1 MIIRLIPHVHPCVP
15 DGQCKRCA
23 YMCWWLHIV
32 RVVWAGFP
40 VWLEAI
46 WYHIK
51 GGLQTPRMTYICP
64 NHIARWH
71 QSRVFILTS
80 LLQGKGLISQT
91 SCPVLDEMRLHNI
104 YVCSTPQPHTHTHPT
119 TNPDPNPHSPPPL
132 SCPFLGCFCYSAPF
146 RNLSSVQNKISL
158 SRSMHVAN
166 RQFIIESQNLQGEPH
181 WFPHHHSDS
190 VMILRIWQWGL
201 GGRRWRRPK
210 GNAGKLPGRDTTL
223 VTVTSCSGHY
233 HHRSKPSL
241 L

>member
-71 QSRVFILTS
+71 QSREFNKSPAGQRSNKSNLMPSVGWNETS
-80 LLQGKGLISQT
+80 QYVRLLNSPT
-91 SCPVLDEMRLHNI
+91 
-104 YVCSTPQPHTHTHPT
+104 PHTEKWLNTQKLRVRA
-119 TNPDPNPHSPPPL
+119 SYIL
-132 SCPFLGCFCYSAPF
+132 
-146 RNLSSVQNKISL
+146 SL
-158 SRSMHVAN
+158 SH
-166 RQFIIESQNLQGEPH
+166 FCELQT
-181 WFPHHHSDS
+181 HS
-190 VMILRIWQWGL
+190 
-201 GGRRWRRPK
+201 
-210 GNAGKLPGRDTTL
+210 
-223 VTVTSCSGHY
+223 TVH
-233 HHRSKPSL
+233 
-241 L
+241 

>member
-1 MIIRLIPHVHPCVP
+1 MIIRLIPHVHPRVP

-91 SCPVLDEMRLHNI
+91 SCPVLDEMRLHNM
-104 YVCSTPQPHTHTHPT
+104 YVCSTPNPTHTPNHLPR
-119 TNPDPNPHSPPPL
+119 TNHDPNPHSPPPL

-146 RNLSSVQNKISL
+146 RNLSSVAEQDILVWQYACSQPPISTREHCRL
-158 SRSMHVAN
+158 F
-166 RQFIIESQNLQGEPH
+166 QFRKLCWTHCYDIIQKLAAG
-181 WFPHHHSDS
+181 FD
-190 VMILRIWQWGL
+190 ILHIHLFHPPYSPIYWYVRIYSW
-201 GGRRWRRPK
+201 
-210 GNAGKLPGRDTTL
+210 N
-223 VTVTSCSGHY
+223 
-233 HHRSKPSL
+233 
-241 L
+241 

>member
-1 MIIRLIPHVHPCVP
+1 MIIRLIPHVHPRVP

-91 SCPVLDEMRLHNI
+91 SCPVLDEMRLHNM
-104 YVCSTPQPHTHTHPT
+104 YVCSTPQPHTHTHTQPLTPT
-119 TNPDPNPHSPPPL
+119 PTLTHPL
-132 SCPFLGCFCYSAPF
+132 PYLAPFLDVFATPPHLEISAVCRTRYPC
-146 RNLSSVQNKISL
+146 RAVC
-158 SRSMHVAN
+158 M
-166 RQFIIESQNLQGEPH
+166 
-181 WFPHHHSDS
+181 
-190 VMILRIWQWGL
+190 
-201 GGRRWRRPK
+201 
-210 GNAGKLPGRDTTL
+210 
-223 VTVTSCSGHY
+223 
-233 HHRSKPSL
+233 
-241 L
+241 